1 MNITIGITSS
11 LKVSMTQSCRSDT
24 CSISYWNLKLRDDS
38 NILDI
43 ANSIA
48 SESSGHLFSELL
60 SASRT
65 NLSAVSPINT
75 GIVFIDIAIILSFLW
90 CKNTKFSA
98 FTQGFIE
105 P

>member
-1 MNITIGITSS
+1 
-11 LKVSMTQSCRSDT
+11 MTPVPYP
-24 CSISYWNLKLRDDS
+24 YWNLKLRDDS

-48 SESSGHLFSELL
+48 SESSGRLFSELL

-75 GIVFIDIAIILSFLW
+75 GIVFIDIAI
-90 CKNTKFSA
+90 FSI
-98 FTQGFIE
+98 IE
-105 P
+105 FGYKDTCFFRDIQVIF

>member
-1 MNITIGITSS
+1 M
-11 LKVSMTQSCRSDT
+11 SCPA
-24 CSISYWNLKLRDDS
+24 CVPYPYWNLKLRDDS
-38 NILDI
+38 NILEI

-75 GIVFIDIAIILSFLW
+75 GIVFIDIAIFSNI
-90 CKNTKFSA
+90 KFGHKDTC
-98 FTQGFIE
+98 FFRDMQVIF
-105 P
+105 

>member
-1 MNITIGITSS
+1 MLDDNLWAFMLS
-11 LKVSMTQSCRSDT
+11 LANVIKVTLVPY
-24 CSISYWNLKLRDDS
+24 SYWNLKLRDDS

-48 SESSGHLFSELL
+48 LDSSGRLFSELL

-75 GIVFIDIAIILSFLW
+75 GIVFIDIAIIF
-90 CKNTKFSA
+90 
-98 FTQGFIE
+98 
-105 P
+105 